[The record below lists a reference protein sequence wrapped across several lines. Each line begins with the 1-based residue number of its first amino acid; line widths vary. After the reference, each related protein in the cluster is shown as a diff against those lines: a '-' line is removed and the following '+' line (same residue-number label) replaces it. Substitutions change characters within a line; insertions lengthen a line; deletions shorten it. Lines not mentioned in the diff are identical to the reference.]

1 MIQVVLPSVG
11 TNFQNLDLI
20 FWEAHIK
27 PEYKVITS
35 DGHDIIL
42 VQ

>member
-11 TNFQNLDLI
+11 TEFQNLDLTL
-20 FWEAHIK
+20 WEAEIK

-35 DGHDIIL
+35 VGHDIIL
-42 VQ
+42 VK